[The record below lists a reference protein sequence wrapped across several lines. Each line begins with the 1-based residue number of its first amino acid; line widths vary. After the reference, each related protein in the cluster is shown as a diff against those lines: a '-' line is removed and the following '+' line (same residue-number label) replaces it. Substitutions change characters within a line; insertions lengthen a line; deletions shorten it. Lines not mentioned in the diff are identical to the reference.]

1 MVRYLDP
8 STASNCSILT
18 VFLVA
23 QEYAQFLA
31 YVVEKDLDSVCELKP
46 IVNGG
51 EIMQHLGAKKGPWMS
66 RATSFVVEWQLLHPE
81 IIDKT
86 AVLEE
91 ISARRAELG
100 L

>member
-1 MVRYLDP
+1 MVRYHDL
-8 STASNCSILT
+8 STAPNRSILT
-18 VFLVA
+18 VFVVA
-23 QEYAQFLA
+23 QEYDQFLA

-66 RATSFVVEWQLLHPE
+66 RATSLVLEWQLLHPE
-81 IIDKT
+81 ITDKSV
-86 AVLEE
+86 VLEE

>member
-1 MVRYLDP
+1 V
-8 STASNCSILT
+8 T
-18 VFLVA
+18 
-23 QEYAQFLA
+23 QEYDRFLA

-66 RATSFVVEWQLLHPE
+66 KATNLVLEWQLLHPE
-81 IIDKT
+81 ITDKT
-86 AVLEE
+86 VVLEE